1 MTSEGDTLEQLKQ
14 AIEHHRQALQAL
26 EEALLAEL
34 DSHRQEEENGNHHPQ
49 GALLSIKEVCEE
61 LGMGKSWV
69 YQRLRR
75 AEIPSIKLGG
85 AVKVK
90 RTDLN
95 EFIENQPYRSFEKE
109 EEKE

>member
-1 MTSEGDTLEQLKQ
+1 MASESDTLQQLRQ

-34 DSHRQEEENGNHHPQ
+34 DSRRAEQNGHQ
-49 GALLSIKEVCEE
+49 RGLLSIKEVCEE

-69 YQRLRR
+69 YHRLRSG
-75 AEIPSIKLGG
+75 EIPSIKLGG

-90 RTDLN
+90 RADLDT
-95 EFIENQPYRSFEKE
+95 FVENQPYRSFDTE
-109 EEKE
+109 

>member
-34 DSHRQEEENGNHHPQ
+34 DSHRQEEENGNHQHQ

-69 YQRLRR
+69 YHRLKSG
-75 AEIPSIKLGG
+75 EIPSIKLGG

-90 RTDLN
+90 RTDLD
-95 EFIENQPYRSFEKE
+95 EFIENQPYRSFDKE
-109 EEKE
+109 